1 MRCHVIKGQN
11 LKNADIGLFGKG
23 KSDPYVKISGLGMP
37 KSTKV
42 INNDLNPVWNETFDF
57 MIDEIN
63 LNPTL
68 LFEVYDKDDLNDDF
82 LGV

>member
-11 LKNADIGLFGKG
+11 LKSADIGLFNKG
-23 KSDPYVKISGLGMP
+23 KSDPYVKMSGLGMP
-37 KSTKV
+37 KRTK
-42 INNDLNPVWNETFDF
+42 IIYNDLNPNWNETFDF
-57 MIDEIN
+57 IIDEIE